1 MLRMSRWLT
10 VLVLAGGW
18 SSAPAAQAA
27 GFENFDNFPVSGGSY
42 SNGTFPGQDG
52 STWTFVQCRGDQ
64 IITPLR
70 TPTLARNKNPAAAV
84 RSGTLSNGCGTL
96 SFDWMRPFAST
107 CNFEVLVNTNV
118 VYISPGGEL
127 DLTNHEEIIGINV
140 GGNFW
145 LEFRQR
151 NLDAGQAAIDNIR
164 WTSFGAAPP
173 TPPGL
178 ALSTNASGILT
189 AYGKLIQFDVTANE
203 PNADAVQLWAA
214 GLPAGAAFP
223 ATHGLAPLRAT
234 FSWTPAAAQT
244 GAYSI
249 VFQAGDKDG
258 TNTLAF
264 AIDVTPIYPY
274 YHYAEGLAGAALKAK
289 LHDIISADAVQLDNL
304 GEDAAMQEIHTDPAN
319 TNNVRYLYNT
329 NASVPKSAYQ
339 ENGGWNKEHCWPE
352 SRGLGGE
359 GPDQVDVHNLYAEDI
374 KVNNLRA
381 ALYFDESATN
391 DTGYRNPAT
400 NTAPQTSLDADSFAP
415 PPASKGNVARAI
427 FYMATR
433 YDGSEPETEALYF
446 DDHPA
451 AANLPAMGML
461 KTLLLWHAMDP
472 PDDWEKT
479 RNELIFSKYQ
489 HNRNPFVDRP
499 EWVELIWGTDS
510 DGDGVTD
517 THELIAG
524 TATNNPDSVFTA
536 TLAGTQ
542 VTCGALSSGSV
553 WRLYQGVYSNQ
564 DIVWRRVAETNRLQ
578 GGQVTFPVAPTDA
591 AAFYH
596 LRALRP

>member
-18 SSAPAAQAA
+18 NSEPAARAA

-70 TPTLARNKNPAAAV
+70 TPTLARNKNPAASV

-178 ALSTNASGILT
+178 TLSTNASGILT

-223 ATHGLAPLRAT
+223 ATHGLAPLRAP

-289 LHDIISADAVQLDNL
+289 LHDIISAGAVQLDNL

-391 DTGYRNPAT
+391 DAGYRNPAT

-415 PPASKGNVARAI
+415 PPA
-427 FYMATR
+427 
-433 YDGSEPETEALYF
+433 
-446 DDHPA
+446 
-451 AANLPAMGML
+451 
-461 KTLLLWHAMDP
+461 HAMP
-472 PDDWEKT
+472 RP
-479 RNELIFSKYQ
+479 RRS
-489 HNRNPFVDRP
+489 PFV
-499 EWVELIWGTDS
+499 
-510 DGDGVTD
+510 
-517 THELIAG
+517 
-524 TATNNPDSVFTA
+524 F
-536 TLAGTQ
+536 
-542 VTCGALSSGSV
+542 
-553 WRLYQGVYSNQ
+553 
-564 DIVWRRVAETNRLQ
+564 
-578 GGQVTFPVAPTDA
+578 F
-591 AAFYH
+591 F
-596 LRALRP
+596 